1 MKNLKYVILALLFSI
16 SGISFSQSESDV
28 KLMVYVQDEANK
40 PVPGAVIL
48 IDGVKQKMLTNKNG
62 YFRVK
67 LDKAPKSVAAFSPS
81 IGISKVAYKG
91 QSKVTINLK
100 VIKDYEVVND
110 VNRKKLDPVQ
120 FRDIYDYLRGRIPGV
135 DVSTSNEITI
145 RGFNTVNGSTTP
157 LFIVNGVQVSQDFF
171 GNIVPMQIKSVKVL
185 KGPDAATY
193 GSRGANGVI
202 VVETN

>member
-157 LFIVNGVQVSQDFF
+157 LFIVNGTQVSQDFF